1 MAKSEKLLKIISSL
15 IENGILTSK
24 DIKNE
29 ITNDLKFKKDKLAGS
44 LNLVTQDEFEVLKK
58 IVEKQE
64 NIIKE
69 LQKKTK
75 SKKAKK
81 S

>member
-24 DIKNE
+24 DIKRE

-44 LNLVTQDEFEVLKK
+44 LNLVTQDQFEVLKK

-64 NIIKE
+64 NIIRE

>member
-1 MAKSEKLLKIISSL
+1 MKM
-15 IENGILTSK
+15 
-24 DIKNE
+24 
-29 ITNDLKFKKDKLAGS
+29 
-44 LNLVTQDEFEVLKK
+44 TQDEFEVLKK

>member
-24 DIKNE
+24 DIKKE
-29 ITNDLKFKKDKLAGS
+29 ITNDLKFRKDKLAGS

-64 NIIKE
+64 NIIRE

>member
-24 DIKNE
+24 DIKKE
-29 ITNDLKFKKDKLAGS
+29 ITNDLKFRKDKLAGS

-64 NIIKE
+64 NIIRE

-81 S
+81 P